1 MSLLLWDELLVLW
14 QSGDFRAVHDWLNER
29 WSRVVQESAE
39 QDADPFARFLQGLA
53 FASLAFH
60 FAAEQNQESAEL
72 FVEDAL
78 AVLSNYPCSYAGINT
93 TPIIDSLAELRELM
107 PSADAGQPIPTIISS
122 VRALNFS
129 SGLVA

>member
-53 FASLAFH
+53 FAALAFH
-60 FAAEQNQESAEL
+60 FAAEQNRESTEL

-78 AVLSNYPCSYAGINT
+78 AVLSHYPPSYGGIVT
-93 TPIIDSLAELRELM
+93 TPIIDSLAELRDLM
-107 PSADAGQPIPTIISS
+107 PGVDAGQPIPVIISS